1 VKVLLDHNL
10 DRRLRNHLP
19 DHEVE
24 TTYEKGWATLF
35 NGELLSIAE
44 KEFDVLLTA
53 DANIKHQQNLAQRTI
68 GIIVLRAFNNRLV
81 THIAMMPEVNQAI
94 LQVNKGE
101 LIEILHEDVKK
112 QMINP

>member
-1 VKVLLDHNL
+1 MKILLDHNL

-24 TTYEKGWATLF
+24 TTYEKGWAALF
-35 NGELLSIAE
+35 NGALLGKAE
-44 KEFDVLLTA
+44 TEFDLMLTA
-53 DANIKHQQNLAQRTI
+53 DTNIKHQQNLTQRTI
-68 GIIVLRAFNNRLV
+68 GIIVLRAFNNRLA

-94 LQVNKGE
+94 LSIKEGE

-112 QMINP
+112 KTSQP